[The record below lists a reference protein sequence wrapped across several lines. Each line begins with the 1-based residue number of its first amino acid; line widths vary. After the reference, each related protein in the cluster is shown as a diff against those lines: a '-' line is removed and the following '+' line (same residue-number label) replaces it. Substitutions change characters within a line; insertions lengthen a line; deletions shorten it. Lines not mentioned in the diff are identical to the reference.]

1 MPISYSSLNSIK
13 YNGGTTANRPANPT
27 AGAVYYDTDIG
38 GLMIYNG
45 VSWFTFTTAINVL
58 APTNVVATNVGTNR
72 PYGNGSVTLSW
83 TASSELGG
91 PVAAYEVLHGASVVA
106 TTSATS
112 ATITSLSSNTSY
124 SFAVRAKNN
133 YGSNATSSSSN
144 SVTVSTVPDTPSAPT
159 AIANSNTS
167 AFIEFTKVGN
177 TGGSAI
183 TNYVITAYQ
192 GSTAITS
199 ATVSASGYFA
209 PQAQITGLTNGQSYT
224 FKIKAQNANGFS
236 SESTASNSITAGT
249 ISGLLLTAFGGGNGP
264 FGGGSS
270 ASNASGNSGNGY
282 NVGGYSGSYAKSTT
296 DSGTNVNLNFGGV
309 SQYNAPFGS
318 GPEPKVP
325 PGAHGYGAEH
335 HSANNG
341 VQGSYGGLF
350 GNGGG
355 NPGPYNGKYTGKRDY
370 ARGSGGAGGQWGQ
383 DGSAG
388 QDGMAY
394 IENYGFINNTSTFN
408 LDAGSYVVHLVGGG
422 QGGGGFYGG
431 GGSSGEY
438 KGMNL
443 TLSSTK
449 SVTVTIGAG
458 GNRGIG
464 GGNTGRTNGGS
475 TTFTVN

>member
-72 PYGNGSVTLSW
+72 PYGNGAVTVSW

-91 PVAAYEVLHGASVVA
+91 PVAAYEVLNGASIVA

-112 ATITSLSSNTSY
+112 ATVASLSSNTAY
-124 SFAVRAKNN
+124 SFSVRAKNN
-133 YGSNATSSSSN
+133 YGSNAQSSSSN

-159 AIANSNTS
+159 AVSNSPTS
-167 AFIEFTKVGN
+167 AYIEFNRSVN
-177 TGGSAI
+177 NGGSPI

-192 GSTAITS
+192 GSTEITS
-199 ATVSASGYFA
+199 ATVANSGYYA
-209 PQAQITGLTNGQSYT
+209 ASKIITGLTEGQSYT
-224 FKIKAQNANGFS
+224 FKLKAQNANGFS

-249 ISGLLLTAFGGGNGP
+249 MSGLMLTAFGGGNGP
-264 FGGGSS
+264 TGGGS
-270 ASNASGNSGNGY
+270 AGSNSSGLESNGA
-282 NVGGYSGSYAKSTT
+282 NVGGYSGSYAKSTAGN
-296 DSGTNVNLNFGGV
+296 GTVTLEFGS
-309 SQYNAPFGS
+309 SQYFAPFGS

-325 PGAHGYGAEH
+325 PGAHGMGV
-335 HSANNG
+335 NNHG
-341 VQGSYGGLF
+341 TNNSIQGSYGGLF

-355 NPGPYNGKYTGKRDY
+355 NPGPYNGQYTGKRDY
-370 ARGSGGAGGQWGQ
+370 ARGSGGATGQWGVN
-383 DGSAG
+383 GSVG
-388 QDGMAY
+388 QDGMAF

-408 LDAGSYVVHLVGGG
+408 LNAGSYTVHLVGGG
-422 QGGGGFYGG
+422 DGGGGHYGG
-431 GGSSGEY
+431 AGNSGEY
-438 KGMNL
+438 KGMPL

-458 GNRGIG
+458 GNRGTG
-464 GGNTGRTNGGS
+464 AGQTGRTTGGS